1 MFMATVDLLQINGL
15 LYTLIFK
22 FRLRR
27 LKLSS
32 SGSYR
37 HLLQYP
43 KAIKWKLVKIKQRE
57 METKSGVKSD
67 IKPRKDTERTND
79 GCNIGGGNERV
90 CQMKEVEQFQRE
102 DFQECIGH
110 NEGVMSL
117 THMEQSCS
125 EKCEVIESGSNVKG
139 ADDKEDKDSGSNG
152 DFSHKLELE
161 FSLPPST
168 YATILL
174 RELMRTDL

>member
-1 MFMATVDLLQINGL
+1 MFMATVDLLQINRL

-22 FRLRR
+22 FRSRR

-57 METKSGVKSD
+57 METKSRVKHD
-67 IKPRKDTERTND
+67 IEPKDTERTND

-90 CQMKEVEQFQRE
+90 CQMKEVEQFQKG
-102 DFQECIGH
+102 FQECIGH
-110 NEGVMSL
+110 NEGVTSL
-117 THMEQSCS
+117 THVEQSCS
-125 EKCEVIESGSNVKG
+125 EKCEVIESRSNIKG
-139 ADDKEDKDSGSNG
+139 AYEEDKDNGSNG
-152 DFSHKLELE
+152 DSSHKLELE